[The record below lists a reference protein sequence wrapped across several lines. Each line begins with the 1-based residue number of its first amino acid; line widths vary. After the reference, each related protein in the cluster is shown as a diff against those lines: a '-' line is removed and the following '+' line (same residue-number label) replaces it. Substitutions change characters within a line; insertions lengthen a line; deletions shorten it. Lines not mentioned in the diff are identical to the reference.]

1 MLPAV
6 GEDEVLDK
14 VGTFVLVHGA
24 FHGGWCWRRVADRL
38 LSSGNRVYT
47 PTQTG
52 LGERAH
58 LLDTN
63 VGLDTFVEDVVGVI
77 EAEELEDVILVGH
90 SFGGICITGAAD
102 RVPERLRRL
111 VYLDAFIV
119 EDGGTAFDLLPTDV
133 VAERVREAE
142 EYSGGLAM
150 RPFPASAFGISDPED
165 VAWVNRRLT
174 PHPLKTYTDRLVLNN
189 PIGNGRP
196 CTYLTCTEPLYPPTE
211 SSRRWAAARD
221 DWEVREIPSG
231 HDAMIIS
238 PEKVV
243 ETLLEIADEPA

>member
-1 MLPAV
+1 M
-6 GEDEVLDK
+6 GEDEVLDR

-38 LSSGNRVYT
+38 LSSGYRVYT

-58 LLDTN
+58 LLDAS
-63 VGLDTFVEDVVGVI
+63 VGLDTFIQDVVGLI
-77 EAEELEDVILVGH
+77 EAEELEDVVLVGH
-90 SFGGICITGAAD
+90 SFGGISITGAAD
-102 RVPERLRRL
+102 RLPEPLRHL

-119 EDGGTAFDLLPTDV
+119 EDGGTALDLLPRDV
-133 VAERVREAE
+133 AAERMREAE
-142 EYSGGLAM
+142 EHSGGLAM
-150 RPFPASAFGISDPED
+150 RPFPASAFGVSDEED
-165 VAWVNRRLT
+165 AAWVNRRLT

-196 CTYLTCTEPLYPPTE
+196 CTYLVCTAPLYPPTE
-211 SSRRWAAARD
+211 SSRRWAAAREGWD
-221 DWEVREIPSG
+221 VREIPSG
-231 HDAMIIS
+231 HGAMIIS

-243 ETLLEIADEPA
+243 EILLKIADEPA